1 MEDHFFST
9 ADISSY
15 GEWSSVS
22 SGKGPTLFCLLIT
35 FSWSNEHI
43 HLTSNLGKNN
53 LWEGAAQISPVPSE
67 SELPAESTVT
77 L

>member
-1 MEDHFFST
+1 MEGHFFST

-15 GEWSSVS
+15 GEWSSIT
-22 SGKGPTLFCLLIT
+22 SGKGPTRFCPLIT

-67 SELPAESTVT
+67 SKLPAEST
-77 L
+77 LLL

>member
-1 MEDHFFST
+1 MEGHFFST

-15 GEWSSVS
+15 GEWSSIS
-22 SGKGPTLFCLLIT
+22 SGKGPTLFCPLIT

-53 LWEGAAQISPVPSE
+53 LWGAAQISPVPAE
-67 SELPAESTVT
+67 SELPAESMV
-77 L
+77 LL

>member
-15 GEWSSVS
+15 GEWSSIS

-53 LWEGAAQISPVPSE
+53 L
-67 SELPAESTVT
+67 
-77 L
+77 